1 MVNNMYIII
10 KVNEYVDV
18 DYQYVVIPVIFF

>member
-1 MVNNMYIII
+1 MINNMYIII

-18 DYQYVVIPVIFF
+18 DYQYVVILVIFF

>member
-1 MVNNMYIII
+1 MVNNMYSII

-18 DYQYVVIPVIFF
+18 DYQYVVILVIFF

>member
-18 DYQYVVIPVIFF
+18 DYQYVVILVIFF

>member
-1 MVNNMYIII
+1 MFNNMYIII

-18 DYQYVVIPVIFF
+18 DYQYVVILVIFF